1 MCCYGVK
8 RSAECRDAGLN
19 FWGIRL
25 ICAGLWGFEME
36 NGFERIGA
44 EANKLGIQKF
54 INLLSP
60 TNRQL
65 FTNGLSPLVLG

>member
-1 MCCYGVK
+1 
-8 RSAECRDAGLN
+8 
-19 FWGIRL
+19 
-25 ICAGLWGFEME
+25 ME